1 MTRTPAPAR
10 LAAERA
16 GRWAERLAA
25 WRLLLAGYRVVARN
39 YRCPAGEIDLVV
51 RRGRTLVFVEVKA
64 RATLADAAEAIQ
76 AYQQQRIRNAA
87 SAFLARHPRLAA
99 CDLRFDAVLVIP
111 GRWPRH
117 VADAWRDSAS
127 WTR

>member
-1 MTRTPAPAR
+1 MTRPPAPAR

-25 WRLLLAGYRVVARN
+25 WRLLLSGYRVVARN
-39 YRCPAGEIDLVV
+39 FRCPSGEIDLVV
-51 RRGRTLVFVEVKA
+51 RRGSTLAFVEVKT
-64 RATLADAAEAIQ
+64 RGTLLDAAEAIH
-76 AYQQQRIRNAA
+76 ARQQRRIRDAA
-87 SAFLARHPRLAA
+87 TAFLARYPHGSELT
-99 CDLRFDAVLVIP
+99 LRFDAVLVLP

-117 VADAWRDSAS
+117 IADAWRDSGS